1 MGKTITFAPGL
12 DVPTPGL
19 GTMSLSPGVYGD
31 VDDNESLRTLKT
43 ALNIGCTFWDTAVLY
58 GAGQNETLLGRFFK
72 ENPGAR
78 EKITLASKC
87 GLDIHAPPDPVTH
100 FKITNSAEHIAQ
112 YIEDSKKRL
121 GSYPDIYYLHRM
133 DPDTPL
139 EESIPAL
146 QKLKDA
152 GKVKYIGLSECNA
165 DTLRKAC
172 KIAHIDVLQIEY
184 GPFDLS
190 SESNGLMSAAREL
203 GVSVVGYSPLGRG
216 MLSGTIRSR
225 ADLGENDFRRF
236 LPQYTDEAIAHNV
249 AIADRFAVLAAK
261 KGVTPSQLVLAWVAE
276 RGVIPIFG
284 TRKAERVKDN
294 FAANKITFTVEEKR
308 EINDLVAHNAPEG
321 DRYPAGMMAT
331 VAR

>member
-19 GTMSLSPGVYGD
+19 GTMSLSPFVYGE
-31 VDDNESLRTLKT
+31 VDDNESLVTLKT
-43 ALNIGCTFWDTAVLY
+43 ALDIGCTFWDSAVLY

-87 GLDIHAPPDPVTH
+87 AFDIYKPDPTTR
-100 FKITNSAEHIAQ
+100 FKITNSPAHIAQ
-112 YIEDSKKRL
+112 FIEESKERL

-146 QKLKDA
+146 QKLKDD

-184 GPFDLS
+184 GPFDQS
-190 SESNGLMSAAREL
+190 AEENGLMAAAREL
-203 GVSVVGYSPLGRG
+203 GVTVVGYSPLGRG
-216 MLSGTIRSR
+216 MLAGTIRSR
-225 ADLGENDFRRF
+225 ADLEENDFRRF

-249 AIADRFAVLAAK
+249 AIADRFAALGAK
-261 KGVTPSQLVLAWVAE
+261 KGATAAQIVLAWVAE
-276 RGVIPIFG
+276 KGVIPIFG

-294 FAANKITFTVEEKR
+294 FAANKITFTAQEKK
-308 EINDLVAHNAPEG
+308 EIDELVADNAPQG
-321 DRYPAGMMAT
+321 DRYPPSMMAS
-331 VAR
+331 VGR